1 MHPVERQSKAI
12 VSNGRGQYELVT
24 LQISAP
30 GKGEVRV
37 KIQASGL
44 CHTDWDSIQNWDKTF
59 VVGHEGAGVIDAVGE
74 EVTELSVGDKVIL
87 NWSIPCGDCFAC
99 QQGNVHICEN
109 NSPVCGNGLCGHA
122 HDSAT
127 TQSGTAIE
135 RSFHLGTL
143 SEYTV
148 VKAAAIVKFDHD
160 IPFSS
165 ASIVGCG
172 VMTGYGSVVNAAHV
186 KAGSTVCV
194 IGCGGVGL
202 NVIQAARISGAR
214 KIIAIDINQE
224 RLEQAKAFG
233 ATHGLI
239 SIQNDLDFA
248 QMSALVKELTQ
259 GRGADY
265 AFECTAIPALGSAPL
280 ALIRNAGTAVQ
291 VSGIE
296 QRIDFNCE
304 LFEWD
309 KIYINP
315 LYGKCN
321 PQTDFPT
328 LLDLYSNGQLKLDE
342 LVTKT
347 YSLENVA
354 DGFDDMLNGRIAKG
368 VIIFD

>member
-1 MHPVERQSKAI
+1 MKHIERQSKAI
-12 VSNGRGQYELVT
+12 VSNGKGHYELVT
-24 LQISAP
+24 LQVAP
-30 GKGEVRV
+30 PDKGEVRV
-37 KIQASGL
+37 KILASGL
-44 CHTDWDSIQNWDKTF
+44 CHTDWDSIQNWNKTF
-59 VVGHEGAGVIDAVGE
+59 VVGHEGAGIVDAIGDDVAG
-74 EVTELSVGDKVIL
+74 LSVGDKVIL
-87 NWSIPCGDCFAC
+87 NWCIPCGHCFAC

-122 HDSAT
+122 NDFAT
-127 TQSGTAIE
+127 TLSGKAVE

-148 VKAAAIVKFDHD
+148 VKAAAIVKFTHE

-172 VMTGYGSVVNAAHV
+172 VMTGYGSVVNAAQV

-214 KIIAIDINQE
+214 KIIAIDINQD
-224 RLEQAKAFG
+224 RLDQAKAFG

-239 SIQNDLDFA
+239 SINKDVDFA
-248 QMSALVKELTQ
+248 QMRALVNGETQ

-280 ALIRNAGTAVQ
+280 ALIRNAGVAVQ

-296 QRIDFNCE
+296 QRVDFNCE

-309 KIYINP
+309 KTYINP

-321 PQTDFPT
+321 PQADFPI
-328 LLDLYSNGQLKLDE
+328 LLDLYNSGQLKLDE
-342 LVTKT
+342 LVSKT

-354 DGFDDMLNGRIAKG
+354 NGFDDMLNGRVAKA
-368 VIIFD
+368 VVVFE